1 MSASAVEQRRLTH
14 INVLMDQ
21 LYTHNSNIYE
31 HLVDREIDE
40 CKEEVESLINK
51 LKELQQS
58 LTDEL

>member
-1 MSASAVEQRRLTH
+1 MNASAVEQRRLTH

-21 LYTHNSNIYE
+21 FYDHNANIYE
-31 HLVDREIDE
+31 HLVDRETD
-40 CKEEVESLINK
+40 KGRDEVESFITK

>member
-21 LYTHNSNIYE
+21 FYTHNANIYE

-40 CKEEVESLINK
+40 CKSEVESLITK

>member
-1 MSASAVEQRRLTH
+1 MNPSAVEQRRLTH

-21 LYTHNSNIYE
+21 FYSHNANIYE
-31 HLVDREIDE
+31 HLVDREVDE
-40 CKEEVESLINK
+40 CREEVESFIIK

>member
-21 LYTHNSNIYE
+21 LYTNNSNIYE
-31 HLVDREIDE
+31 NLVDREIDE
-40 CKEEVESLINK
+40 CKAEVESLINK
-51 LKELQQS
+51 LKELQLS